1 MTAIHHV
8 YLIPGMFG
16 FGRLAGV
23 DYFHHVRRA
32 LTERFAAVGA
42 HIVTEV
48 VPTPPTSSLRHRAR
62 ILAKAVL
69 HTLRDDR
76 GPIHLIGHSTGGLDA
91 RLVLSPSTSL
101 DLEENERSWLPRVE
115 SSVSMNTP
123 HYGTPL
129 AGYFSTV
136 AGTRLLYALSLLT
149 VVTLSI
155 GEPSLAVFS
164 NLLAG
169 LGSMDTVLGGDLRLV
184 RRITDMMLR
193 ILDRRGRAEVL
204 RYLHKVRI
212 DQGGIIQIM
221 PEAIDLL
228 NAATKNNPDVRYGC
242 MVSAAPAPTEMKFA
256 KRLLSP
262 YAAATAAIYSTVYH
276 VTSKR
281 PRVYPY
287 AAPSPEQLDQFR
299 WGFGFPIDERSSDG
313 IVPTL
318 SMLWGQLIWCG
329 QADHL
334 DILGHFHDDEKPVIH
349 VDWMNSGAHVTRNRF
364 GQAMDALAGF
374 LLARRESVA
383 PLTAS
388 VEDGTNPTSPA
399 QSPAGCIAR
408 R

>member
-1 MTAIHHV
+1 MTEVHHV

-23 DYFHHVRRA
+23 DYFHHVRRS
-32 LTERFAAVGA
+32 LTERFVAAGE

-62 ILAKAVL
+62 ILAKAVS
-69 HTLRDDR
+69 HTLRDDTS
-76 GPIHLIGHSTGGLDA
+76 PIHLVGHSTGGLDA

-101 DLEENERSWLPRVE
+101 GLDQSELAWTSRVRT
-115 SSVSMNTP
+115 SVSMNTP

-149 VVTLSI
+149 VITLSV
-155 GEPSLAVFS
+155 GEPSLAMFS
-164 NLLAG
+164 RFLVG
-169 LGSMDTVLGGDLRLV
+169 LGGVDTLLGGDLRLV
-184 RRITDMMLR
+184 RRVTDMLLR
-193 ILDRRGRAEVL
+193 VLDRRGRAEVL

-228 NAATKNNPDVRYGC
+228 NAATENNPQVRYGC
-242 MVSAAPAPTEMKFA
+242 MVSAAPAPGEMKFA
-256 KRLLSP
+256 KRLFSP
-262 YAAATAAIYSTVYH
+262 YAAATAAIYSTVHH
-276 VTSKR
+276 VTAKR
-281 PRVYPY
+281 PKVYPY
-287 AAPSPEQLDQFR
+287 AEPNAEVLDQFR
-299 WGFGFPIDERSSDG
+299 WGFGFPIDDRANDG

-334 DILGHFHDDEKPVIH
+334 DILGHFHDDEKPVIN
-349 VDWMNSGAHVTRNRF
+349 VDWMNSGAHLTRLRF
-364 GQAMDALAGF
+364 GRAMDALVEF
-374 LLARRESVA
+374 LLAPGS
-383 PLTAS
+383 
-388 VEDGTNPTSPA
+388 SPA
-399 QSPAGCIAR
+399 ILRPT
-408 R
+408 